1 MFTILGSLPKDSK
14 RPHKPESGGITCRA
28 VRGGAEVLQGG
39 KRGNER
45 AAVGG
50 GERRRGSR
58 RSVRLSVDRLG
69 ELLSGQ
75 WP

>member
-1 MFTILGSLPKDSK
+1 MK
-14 RPHKPESGGITCRA
+14 
-28 VRGGAEVLQGG
+28 GGAEVLRGG
-39 KRGNER
+39 KRGNGR

-58 RSVRLSVDRLG
+58 RSVRLGVERLG